1 MKTENDRI
9 KMAIT
14 FDEQESLLLREAA
27 RIVCKGMYL
36 GSEKKDCRRI
46 VMLALL
52 AYCRAVI
59 KSGACPNQPMMAEL
73 RAETESE
80 QKIRMAGLLPNQS
93 NDRAALAALSAKN
106 EDLAKRVRGLNLEEI
121 AAVQSEFELIAAVA
135 RGQNE
140 KIPANAK
147 PFSAEFAAKLCAMND
162 EERTEYAEN
171 FEQDLVDLLEYVEN
185 LASPVS
191 PQSAP
196 ALNPAELRYCEAE
209 GIKPDDYLKAKSRQ

>member
-1 MKTENDRI
+1 MKTENSRI

-14 FDEQESLLLREAA
+14 FDEQESMLLREAA
-27 RIVCKGMYL
+27 KIVTRGMYY
-36 GSEKKDCRRI
+36 GSEKKDYCRI

-52 AYCRAVI
+52 AYCRGVI
-59 KSGACPNQPMMAEL
+59 KAGECPNQPMMAEL

-80 QKIRMAGLLPNQS
+80 QKMRIAGLLPNQT
-93 NDRAALAALSAKN
+93 NNRAALAALSAKN
-106 EDLAKRVRGLNLEEI
+106 EALAKRLCGLNLEEI
-121 AAVQSEFELIAAVA
+121 AAVQSELELIAAVA

-147 PFSAEFAAKLCAMND
+147 PFSAEFAAKLCAMD
-162 EERTEYAEN
+162 AEERTEYAEN
-171 FEQDLVDLLEYVEN
+171 FEQDLANLLEYVEN
-185 LASPVS
+185 LASPAS